1 MGIESVFACNAQNN
15 KELEVR
21 GEKRF
26 RMLWQPMM
34 SEVSHAQR
42 LPRQRLSANR
52 QCAHGGRLLLKSRL
66 VGSVCWATQSLP
78 CRPAESLLSE
88 TGVPRLM
95 IFVRW
100 GGELKDLR
108 LPFV

>member
-15 KELEVR
+15 KELEAR

-34 SEVSHAQR
+34 SGVSHAQR

-52 QCAHGGRLLLKSRL
+52 RVAQQSFHIVVEEVTLPLRRARSVGQEPSLKR
-66 VGSVCWATQSLP
+66 
-78 CRPAESLLSE
+78 
-88 TGVPRLM
+88 
-95 IFVRW
+95 
-100 GGELKDLR
+100 
-108 LPFV
+108 

>member
-15 KELEVR
+15 KELEAR

-42 LPRQRLSANR
+42 LPRQRLSVNR
-52 QCAHGGRLLLKSRL
+52 QCAHGGRLLLMSASRL
-66 VGSVCWATQSLP
+66 ESHELCSGEAITARDVCGVGIGRWLK
-78 CRPAESLLSE
+78 RPREF
-88 TGVPRLM
+88 T
-95 IFVRW
+95 
-100 GGELKDLR
+100 LR
-108 LPFV
+108 